1 MPRED
6 NAVWS
11 TLHLLGKS
19 LQQRAVLWRTPRQ
32 LRVLQERR
40 LRSLVAR
47 AKRHSPF
54 YAERLRHIDPRRFAL
69 DGLPTVTK
77 NEMMQNFDNFV
88 TDRRLKLAGLEEFIK
103 DPGRLGQWY
112 LNQYAVSHTS
122 GTQGMKAV
130 IVQDRAMMELLFALQ
145 MIRGSALTNTLGGL
159 LQHLVQRTRLG
170 VVTIGQGFYPSAVA
184 LAYAP
189 PAAHTFLQRRWLKH
203 IEPLPD
209 VVDQLNQF
217 QPHVLLAYANV
228 LEILAREQ
236 LAGRLRLAR
245 PGALQQ
251 IMNMSEP
258 LSAGAKAMILE
269 AFGIAITDSYGMGEC
284 LALSNGCPQGH
295 GMHLQADWAILEVV
309 DHRNRPVPP
318 GQPGEKVLLTNL
330 YNTIQPFI
338 RYEVTDVVTI
348 SPDPCPCGSPLPL
361 ILRVEGRTD
370 EVVWIREGDRYR
382 TVHPY
387 VFVDV
392 LDRIPEVGL
401 YQIRQTG
408 RNQFIIQAAPAPGR
422 TLQREA
428 LEKALEQGLREFGL
442 ADLIE
447 LEVEPN
453 EDLAPD
459 PKSGKLKRIISEV
472 GAPDEEGA
480 KLVVR

>member
-1 MPRED
+1 
-6 NAVWS
+6 VWS
-11 TLHLLGKS
+11 TLHLVWKS
-19 LQQRAVLWRTPRQ
+19 LQQRAVLWKSPRQ
-32 LRVLQERR
+32 IRVLQDRR

-47 AKRHSPF
+47 AKQQSPF
-54 YAERLRHIDPRRFAL
+54 YAERFRHIDPRRFAL
-69 DGLPTVTK
+69 DELPTITK
-77 NEMMQNFDNFV
+77 TEMMRNFDRFV
-88 TDRRLKLAGLEEFIK
+88 TDRRLKLAELEDFIK
-103 DPGRLGQWY
+103 DPGRLGRWY
-112 LNQYAVSHTS
+112 LNEFAVSHTS

-130 IVQDRAMMELLFALQ
+130 IVQDRSMTELLFALQ
-145 MIRGSALTNTLGGL
+145 MIRGSALTSTPWGL
-159 LQHLVQRTRLG
+159 LRHLIQRTRLG

-189 PAAHTFLQRRWLKH
+189 PAAYAFLQRLWLKH
-203 IEPLPD
+203 IEPLAD
-209 VVDQLNQF
+209 VVEQLNRF

-245 PGALQQ
+245 PGALAQ

-258 LSAGAKAMILE
+258 LSAAAKSMILE
-269 AFGIAITDSYGMGEC
+269 AFGIALSDSYGMGEC

-309 DHRNRPVPP
+309 DRRNRPVPP

-370 EVVWIREGDRYR
+370 EVVWIRDGDQYR
-382 TVHPY
+382 KVHPY

-408 RNQFIIQAAPAPGR
+408 RNQFAIQAAPAPGR
-422 TLQREA
+422 HLQRAA
-428 LEKALEQGLREFGL
+428 LEKLLEQGLREFGL

-447 LEVEPN
+447 LHVEPN
-453 EDLAPD
+453 ENLAPD
-459 PKSGKLKRIISEV
+459 PKSGKLKRIVSEISP
-472 GAPDEEGA
+472 PDEEDA
-480 KLVVR
+480 KVAVH